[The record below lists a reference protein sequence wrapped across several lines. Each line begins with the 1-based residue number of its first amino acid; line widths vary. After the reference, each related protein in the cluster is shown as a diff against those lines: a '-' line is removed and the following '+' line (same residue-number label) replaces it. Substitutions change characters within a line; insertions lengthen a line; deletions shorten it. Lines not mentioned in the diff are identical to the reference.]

1 LFLSLAISHRH
12 PAVNGTPSPS
22 CSFYTVLGESAQ
34 EFAEVGSLKEKD
46 FRNQFTTSLFR
57 IRCRTL
63 LLVAN
68 VHLCN
73 WKIKGVSIV
82 RIAPV
87 FQEEVMPQL
96 VEQKESKADLSKR
109 VSLTKILVTTDFSEV
124 SDRALDYAIALAR
137 RYDARIYLTHVITP
151 DPFQFAEPQLA
162 QATYEKVRQA
172 AEEGITDILISGKL
186 RGVPHEV
193 LMEEGN
199 VWPTLE
205 KMIVEHEID
214 LVVAGTH
221 GRGKVQKILIGSV
234 AEEIFRR
241 ATTAVLTVGPAVKGG
256 AKEIDLNH
264 ILFATDFGPGAER
277 AAAHAFSLAQE
288 HNAHLTLLHV
298 IESAAAYTE
307 ESVARQREIN
317 IVRMKQLMPP
327 GTENWCKPE
336 FRVTFG
342 SAVEEILIASRES
355 KADLIVMGAKARKSL
370 AGHVPLTIA
379 YNVVTKATC
388 PVLTVRG

>member
-1 LFLSLAISHRH
+1 MLQ
-12 PAVNGTPSPS
+12 
-22 CSFYTVLGESAQ
+22 VLEPK
-34 EFAEVGSLKEKD
+34 KE
-46 FRNQFTTSLFR
+46 
-57 IRCRTL
+57 
-63 LLVAN
+63 
-68 VHLCN
+68 
-73 WKIKGVSIV
+73 
-82 RIAPV
+82 
-87 FQEEVMPQL
+87 L
-96 VEQKESKADLSKR
+96 VEEQETKR
-109 VSLTKILVTTDFSEV
+109 VLLTKILVATDFSEV

-137 RYDARIYLTHVITP
+137 RYDARIYLAHVITP

-205 KMIVEHEID
+205 KLIVSHEID
-214 LVVAGTH
+214 LVVVGTH

-234 AEEIFRR
+234 AEEIFRQ
-241 ATTAVLTVGPAVKGG
+241 ADCAVLTVGAGVKGDSS
-256 AKEIDLNH
+256 KEVDLKN
-264 ILFATDFGPGAER
+264 ILFATDFGPGADK

-288 HNAHLTLLHV
+288 HGARLSLLHV

-307 ESVARQREIN
+307 ESVARQRDIN
-317 IVRMKQLMPP
+317 IVRMKQLMPK
-327 GTENWCKPE
+327 GSENWCRPE

-342 SAVEEILIASRES
+342 AAVEEILHTA
-355 KADLIVMGAKARKSL
+355 KDLNADLIVMGAKPRMSL
-370 AGHVPLTIA
+370 AGHAPLTIA
-379 YNVVTKATC
+379 YNIVTKATS

>member
-1 LFLSLAISHRH
+1 MPQVIETKDK
-12 PAVNGTPSPS
+12 GKI
-22 CSFYTVLGESAQ
+22 ESA
-34 EFAEVGSLKEKD
+34 
-46 FRNQFTTSLFR
+46 
-57 IRCRTL
+57 
-63 LLVAN
+63 
-68 VHLCN
+68 
-73 WKIKGVSIV
+73 
-82 RIAPV
+82 
-87 FQEEVMPQL
+87 
-96 VEQKESKADLSKR
+96 KR
-109 VSLTKILVTTDFSEV
+109 VLLTKILVTTDFSEV

-137 RYDARIYLTHVITP
+137 RYDARIYLAHVITP

-199 VWPTLE
+199 VWPMLD
-205 KMIVEHEID
+205 KLISEHEID
-214 LVVAGTH
+214 LVVVGTH

-234 AEEIFRR
+234 AEEIFRQ
-241 ATTAVLTVGPAVKGG
+241 ADCAVLTVGPGVKGDT
-256 AKEIDLNH
+256 AREVELKS
-264 ILFATDFGPGAER
+264 ILFATDFGPGAEK

-288 HNAHLTLLHV
+288 HDARVTLLHV

-317 IVRMKQLMPP
+317 VVRMKQLMPA
-327 GTENWCKPE
+327 GSENWCKPE

-342 SAVEEILIASRES
+342 SAVEEILIAAREAR
-355 KADLIVMGAKARKSL
+355 ADLVVMGAKARRSL

-379 YNVVTKATC
+379 YNVVTKAAC

>member
-1 LFLSLAISHRH
+1 
-12 PAVNGTPSPS
+12 
-22 CSFYTVLGESAQ
+22 
-34 EFAEVGSLKEKD
+34 
-46 FRNQFTTSLFR
+46 
-57 IRCRTL
+57 
-63 LLVAN
+63 
-68 VHLCN
+68 
-73 WKIKGVSIV
+73 
-82 RIAPV
+82 
-87 FQEEVMPQL
+87 MPQVL
-96 VEQKESKADLSKR
+96 EHVKPALEAGKR
-109 VSLTKILVTTDFSEV
+109 VALTKILVTTDFSEV

-205 KMIVEHEID
+205 KLITEHEVD

-221 GRGKVQKILIGSV
+221 GRNKVQKILIGSV
-234 AEEIFRR
+234 AEEIFRQ
-241 ATTAVLTVGPAVKGG
+241 ADTPVLTVGPAVKGEHQ
-256 AKEIDLNH
+256 KEVELAA

-277 AAAHAFSLAQE
+277 AAAYALSLAQE
-288 HNAHLTLLHV
+288 HGARLTLLHV

-317 IVRMKQLMPP
+317 IARMKQLMPH
-327 GTENWCKPE
+327 GIEDWCNPE
-336 FRVTFG
+336 FRVAFG
-342 SAVEEILIASRES
+342 SAVEEILIAAKES
-355 KADLIVMGAKARKSL
+355 KADLMVMGAKARKSL
-370 AGHVPLTIA
+370 AGHAPLTIA

>member
-1 LFLSLAISHRH
+1 
-12 PAVNGTPSPS
+12 
-22 CSFYTVLGESAQ
+22 
-34 EFAEVGSLKEKD
+34 
-46 FRNQFTTSLFR
+46 
-57 IRCRTL
+57 
-63 LLVAN
+63 
-68 VHLCN
+68 
-73 WKIKGVSIV
+73 
-82 RIAPV
+82 
-87 FQEEVMPQL
+87 MPQVAEPKQTGGL
-96 VEQKESKADLSKR
+96 EATKR
-109 VSLTKILVTTDFSEV
+109 ISLTKILVATDFSEV
-124 SDRALDYAIALAR
+124 SDRALGYAIALAR
-137 RYDARIYLTHVITP
+137 RYDARIYLAHVITP

-186 RGVPHEV
+186 RGLPHEV
-193 LMEEGN
+193 LLEEGN

-205 KMIVEHEID
+205 KLIIEHEID

-234 AEEIFRR
+234 AEEIFRQ
-241 ATTAVLTVGPAVKGG
+241 ADTAVLTVGPSVKGDPQR
-256 AKEIDLNH
+256 EIDLKH
-264 ILFATDFGPGAER
+264 ILFATDFGPGAQK

-288 HNAHLTLLHV
+288 HNATLTLLHV

-317 IVRMKQLMPP
+317 SVRMRQLMPN
-327 GTENWCKPE
+327 GTEDWCKPE

-342 SAVEEILIASRES
+342 SAVEEILIAARES
-355 KADLIVMGAKARKSL
+355 QADLIVMGAKPRRSL

>member
-1 LFLSLAISHRH
+1 
-12 PAVNGTPSPS
+12 
-22 CSFYTVLGESAQ
+22 
-34 EFAEVGSLKEKD
+34 
-46 FRNQFTTSLFR
+46 
-57 IRCRTL
+57 
-63 LLVAN
+63 
-68 VHLCN
+68 
-73 WKIKGVSIV
+73 
-82 RIAPV
+82 
-87 FQEEVMPQL
+87 MPQ
-96 VEQKESKADLSKR
+96 VMEPQQKSKTDLSKR
-109 VSLTKILVTTDFSEV
+109 VTLTKILVTTDFSEV
-124 SDRALDYAIALAR
+124 SDRALDYALSLAR

-186 RGVPHEV
+186 RGIPHEV

-199 VWPTLE
+199 VWPTLD
-205 KMIVEHEID
+205 KLITQHEID

-234 AEEIFRR
+234 AEEIFRQ
-241 ATTAVLTVGPAVKGG
+241 ADCAVLTVGPAVKGETQ
-256 AKEIDLNH
+256 KEVEFGH
-264 ILFATDFGPGAER
+264 ILFATDFGSGAEK

-288 HNAHLTLLHV
+288 HGARLTLLHV

-317 IVRMKQLMPP
+317 IVRMKQLLPP
-327 GTENWCKPE
+327 GTENWCKPD

-342 SAVEEILIASRES
+342 AAVEEILLAAKEA
-355 KADLIVMGAKARKSL
+355 KADLIVMGAKPRKSL

>member
-1 LFLSLAISHRH
+1 
-12 PAVNGTPSPS
+12 
-22 CSFYTVLGESAQ
+22 
-34 EFAEVGSLKEKD
+34 
-46 FRNQFTTSLFR
+46 
-57 IRCRTL
+57 
-63 LLVAN
+63 
-68 VHLCN
+68 
-73 WKIKGVSIV
+73 
-82 RIAPV
+82 
-87 FQEEVMPQL
+87 MPQVAEPKQTGGL
-96 VEQKESKADLSKR
+96 EATKR
-109 VSLTKILVTTDFSEV
+109 ISLTKILVATDFSEV
-124 SDRALDYAIALAR
+124 SDRALGYAIALAR
-137 RYDARIYLTHVITP
+137 RYDARIYLAHVITP

-186 RGVPHEV
+186 RGLPHEV
-193 LMEEGN
+193 LLEEGN

-205 KMIVEHEID
+205 KLIIEHEID

-234 AEEIFRR
+234 AEEIFRQ
-241 ATTAVLTVGPAVKGG
+241 ADTAVLTVGPSVKGDPQR
-256 AKEIDLNH
+256 EIDLKH
-264 ILFATDFGPGAER
+264 ILFATDFGPGAQK

-288 HNAHLTLLHV
+288 HNATLTLLHV

-317 IVRMKQLMPP
+317 SVRMRQLMPN
-327 GTENWCKPE
+327 GTEDWCKPE

-342 SAVEEILIASRES
+342 SAVEEILIAARES
-355 KADLIVMGAKARKSL
+355 KADLIVMGAKPRRSL

>member
-1 LFLSLAISHRH
+1 
-12 PAVNGTPSPS
+12 
-22 CSFYTVLGESAQ
+22 
-34 EFAEVGSLKEKD
+34 
-46 FRNQFTTSLFR
+46 
-57 IRCRTL
+57 
-63 LLVAN
+63 
-68 VHLCN
+68 
-73 WKIKGVSIV
+73 
-82 RIAPV
+82 
-87 FQEEVMPQL
+87 MPQ
-96 VEQKESKADLSKR
+96 VIETKDKTNIESSKR
-109 VSLTKILVTTDFSEV
+109 VLLTKILVTTDFSEV

-137 RYDARIYLTHVITP
+137 RYDARIYLAHVITP

-199 VWPTLE
+199 VWPTLD
-205 KMIVEHEID
+205 KLITEHEID
-214 LVVAGTH
+214 LVVVGTH

-234 AEEIFRR
+234 AEEIFRQ
-241 ATTAVLTVGPAVKGG
+241 ADCAVLTVGPGVKGDT
-256 AKEIDLNH
+256 AREVELKS

-288 HNAHLTLLHV
+288 HDARVTLLHV

-317 IVRMKQLMPP
+317 VVRMKQLMPP
-327 GTENWCKPE
+327 GSEDWCKPE

-342 SAVEEILIASRES
+342 SAVEEILIAAREA
-355 KADLIVMGAKARKSL
+355 KADLVVMGAKARRSL

-379 YNVVTKATC
+379 YNVVTKAPC

>member
-1 LFLSLAISHRH
+1 
-12 PAVNGTPSPS
+12 
-22 CSFYTVLGESAQ
+22 
-34 EFAEVGSLKEKD
+34 
-46 FRNQFTTSLFR
+46 
-57 IRCRTL
+57 
-63 LLVAN
+63 
-68 VHLCN
+68 
-73 WKIKGVSIV
+73 
-82 RIAPV
+82 
-87 FQEEVMPQL
+87 MPQA
-96 VEQKESKADLSKR
+96 VEQQKQQIDIGKR

-124 SDRALDYAIALAR
+124 SDRALDYATAVAR
-137 RYDARIYLTHVITP
+137 RYDARIYLAHVITP

-193 LMEEGN
+193 LMDEGN
-199 VWPTLE
+199 VWSTLE

-221 GRGKVQKILIGSV
+221 GRGKVQKVLIGSV
-234 AEEIFRR
+234 AEEIFRQ
-241 ATTAVLTVGPAVKGG
+241 ANTAVLTVGPAVKGNTQ
-256 AKEIDLNH
+256 KEIELNQ
-264 ILFATDFGPGAER
+264 ILFATDFGPGAAR

-288 HNAHLTLLHV
+288 HNASLTVLHV

-317 IVRMKQLMPP
+317 IVRMKQLMPE
-327 GTENWCKPE
+327 GSENWCNPE

-342 SAVEEILIASRES
+342 AAVEEILIAARES
-355 KADLIVMGAKARKSL
+355 KADLIVMGAKARKRL

>member
-1 LFLSLAISHRH
+1 M
-12 PAVNGTPSPS
+12 
-22 CSFYTVLGESAQ
+22 AQ
-34 EFAEVGSLKEKD
+34 VMEPKDKTRTEV
-46 FRNQFTTSLFR
+46 
-57 IRCRTL
+57 
-63 LLVAN
+63 
-68 VHLCN
+68 
-73 WKIKGVSIV
+73 
-82 RIAPV
+82 
-87 FQEEVMPQL
+87 
-96 VEQKESKADLSKR
+96 SKR
-109 VSLTKILVTTDFSEV
+109 VTLTKILVTTDFSEV
-124 SDRALDYAIALAR
+124 SDHALDYALALAR

-199 VWPTLE
+199 VWPTLD
-205 KMIVEHEID
+205 KLITEHEID
-214 LVVAGTH
+214 LVVVGTH

-234 AEEIFRR
+234 AEEIFRQ
-241 ATTAVLTVGPAVKGG
+241 ADTAVLTVGPRVKSG
-256 AKEIDLNH
+256 AEKEVELH
-264 ILFATDFGPGAER
+264 HVLFATDFGPGAAK
-277 AAAHAFSLAQE
+277 AAAYAFSLAQE
-288 HNAHLTLLHV
+288 HGAGLTLLHV

-317 IVRMKQLMPP
+317 IVRMKQLMPA
-327 GTENWCKPE
+327 GSENWCKPE

-342 SAVEEILIASRES
+342 AAVEEILIAAKEVQ
-355 KADLIVMGAKARKSL
+355 ADLVVMGAKTRKSL

>member
-1 LFLSLAISHRH
+1 
-12 PAVNGTPSPS
+12 
-22 CSFYTVLGESAQ
+22 
-34 EFAEVGSLKEKD
+34 
-46 FRNQFTTSLFR
+46 
-57 IRCRTL
+57 
-63 LLVAN
+63 
-68 VHLCN
+68 
-73 WKIKGVSIV
+73 
-82 RIAPV
+82 
-87 FQEEVMPQL
+87 MPQ
-96 VEQKESKADLSKR
+96 VVEHHEQKIDLSKR

-124 SDRALDYAIALAR
+124 SDRALGYAIALAR

-193 LMEEGN
+193 LMGEGH

-205 KMIVEHEID
+205 RLITEHEID
-214 LVVAGTH
+214 LIVCGTH
-221 GRGKVQKILIGSV
+221 GRGKVRKILIGSV
-234 AEEIFRR
+234 AEEIFRQ
-241 ATTAVLTVGPAVKGG
+241 ANTAVLTVGPAVKGELQN
-256 AKEIDLNH
+256 EIELNH

-277 AAAHAFSLAQE
+277 AADHAISLAQE
-288 HNAHLTLLHV
+288 HNAQLTLLHV
-298 IESAAAYTE
+298 IESSAAYTE
-307 ESVARQREIN
+307 ESVVRQREIN
-317 IVRMKQLMPP
+317 IARMKQLLPS

-342 SAVEEILIASRES
+342 SAVEEILIAAKES

-379 YNVVTKATC
+379 YNVVIKATC